1 MPIKFYPIALDRVR
15 YVGEPVAVVI
25 AEDRYVAE
33 DALELISVDYE
44 ALPATADPE
53 AAMADNA
60 TLLHEDVGSNVVH
73 HRTFQ
78 YGDPDGAFERADRVV
93 NLIGATQG
101 TLQLLWKHMGW

>member
-1 MPIKFYPIALDRVR
+1 MVTGSRVAETISPIPSAVRVPIKFYPIALDRVR

-60 TLLHEDVGSNVVH
+60 TYSTRMWVQTWCIIGLSNTAI
-73 HRTFQ
+73 RT
-78 YGDPDGAFERADRVV
+78 ERLNV
-93 NLIGATQG
+93 LTG
-101 TLQLLWKHMGW
+101 L